1 MPMYKKS
8 MLILL
13 LLLTA
18 AAGGSLYGY
27 SISDEAVNIEAKG
40 AEVTGKEENII
51 SKNRIISLNCSVL
64 GKISRFESAYL
75 ENVG

>member
-40 AEVTGKEENII
+40 AEVTGKEENKIGKKEI
-51 SKNRIISLNCSVL
+51 MVSVCVEVNKTRL
-64 GKISRFESAYL
+64 VTIE
-75 ENVG
+75 